1 MASKSLNALI
11 FDVDG
16 TLADTERDGHR
27 IAFNQAFADAKL
39 PWVWDEAL
47 YGELLAVTGGKERIR
62 HYLAR
67 HRAHESLPPDLDQL
81 IARLHA
87 AKTQHYTRMLASGG
101 VPLRPGVR
109 RLLTEARTEGVRL
122 AIATTTTPDNVMAL
136 LEHSLGPNSAS
147 WFEVIGAGD
156 VVPAK
161 KPAPDIY
168 NYVLA
173 RMKLAPSQCVAF
185 EDSENGL
192 RSALGAGLTTVI
204 TVSDYTR
211 DHRFDG
217 AAIVLDHLGDVDRAC
232 RVLAGGDINGATQL
246 DLATIRRLH
255 LGT

>member
-1 MASKSLNALI
+1 MASKSLEALI

-27 IAFNQAFADAKL
+27 LAFNQAFADAGL
-39 PWVWDEAL
+39 PWRWDEAL
-47 YGELLAVTGGKERIR
+47 YGELLVVTGGKERIR
-62 HYLAR
+62 HYLR
-67 HRAHESLPPDLDQL
+67 QHRPHEPLPPDIDAR
-81 IARLHA
+81 IAQLHA
-87 AKTQHYTRMLASGG
+87 AKTKHYTNMLARGA

-109 RLLTEARTEGVRL
+109 RLLAEARAQGVRL
-122 AIATTTTPDNVMAL
+122 AIATTTTPDNVTAL
-136 LEHSLGPNSAS
+136 LEHSLGPDSSS

-168 NYVLA
+168 KYVLE
-173 RMKLAPSQCVAF
+173 RLRLAPSQCVAL

-192 RSALGAGLTTVI
+192 RSALAAGLTTIV

-217 AAIVLDHLGDVDRAC
+217 AAIVVDHLGEADRAC
-232 RVLAGGDINGATQL
+232 RVLAGASINGSVLL
-246 DLATIRRLH
+246 DLAVIRRLH
-255 LGT
+255 IDT